1 MHQIITVAQKSANVE
16 TLPFRAIFA
25 AYDQVLA
32 QNGLDPDHDQ
42 IYLRFL
48 FRLGNQ
54 RGRGQ
59 SLFEAF
65 EALLAD
71 LGIRIQFGDDD
82 VATQDLQEGRRLP
95 DQQFQ
100 PFHEPGSA
108 TRRSRRASFSS
119 FIDADEENTR
129 ASRQRTSS
137 RASLS
142 RLQYS
147 PAVRQKSGPSTR
159 ATNRATERPQRSDR
173 LQHKVAESPTNTPLP
188 RRSRLRDQEP
198 EHNALHLRHGHVS
211 TSSQDS
217 RKGIPRYPNMGLL
230 PSARRRGDLSQ
241 PQGHLVPA
249 SDGGSTSDNT
259 IASLGSRPSDSVQ
272 EASRHELLYRPS
284 KTQLVRDSELFQ
296 SFRIRSIARNII
308 QLWRERAV
316 DARRAHVVMWQKAV
330 ACDTDTLLR
339 QAFDQW
345 RDMHLA
351 KQQALQTER
360 FFSHLEHRAGRARD
374 LYLLT
379 KAFTHWAEC
388 ASEEVQRTFAA
399 RRHLLRTKYFNAWLD
414 ITAVN
419 NLKLRRQSLRKFFYL
434 WQHNLLFVT
443 ANRTIAISLRKE
455 KLVKT
460 TFWSW
465 FWNFCDQ
472 RAPEWRNARQKK
484 RLLARWLAITS
495 ADAKVNVQIIL
506 SYEETIVKRC
516 LTRWRAKTRAL
527 LASRRH
533 ADNYYSRKLLKA
545 NLVSWRLNLQHLPLA
560 RHVHSIVDWR
570 VASSTFSTLRL
581 RLAFERQAEQ
591 VNEQRI
597 IRTSWTQWN
606 DRLRWQTLSEHIG
619 NRLVLQALYKWAL
632 VERSRLLRRLCAER
646 LQQRALNSFVNGWK
660 SVVLRQAD
668 RCGIIANARN
678 RQLQHELVRLWHSK
692 SQATHQQGRTAFDFH
707 TPRIEHKTLQVW
719 RSKYENGA
727 KLNKW
732 ADEAAFYFRASRTIK
747 SLKETFLERQKQ
759 KRRDAYVY
767 VRRQVKMDQARRTLE
782 RWYNRAAQVIA
793 LQWQAEQLDNQR
805 LLASRKSLFNEWQ
818 ERSYDISRHNIETGR
833 QSRAKLVNTSLQRWS
848 HQFRVQQDNEDRAS
862 DFATSHVEKTAYD
875 CLRSLRIKALELN
888 SRAEA
893 AIALGQWNKK
903 RQSRNLLRRWREKIL
918 QRRGLVELDS
928 ARPIKSRRTAYEE
941 PATVGDGTILPS
953 GEMTEAKDEF
963 DLAEWIPALEA
974 QSNSTP
980 LPGYLS
986 TPSKRAARA
995 RALTRAPVTPST
1007 SNVFA
1012 SPLLRRMR
1020 VYPAT
1025 DSRPARR
1032 SNLGRVELVS
1042 SVGGLR
1048 APGFHH
1054 IPEDEQS
1061 SRGYHE

>member
-1 MHQIITVAQKSANVE
+1 MHQIITVAQKSPNVE

-54 RGRGQ
+54 RGHGQ

-82 VATQDLQEGRRLP
+82 AATHDLQEGRRWP
-95 DQQFQ
+95 DQQFK
-100 PFHEPGSA
+100 PSHEPGAA

-129 ASRQRTSS
+129 ASRHRASS

-147 PAVRQKSGPSTR
+147 PASRQKYGPSTR
-159 ATNRATERPQRSDR
+159 ATKQATETPQRSDR
-173 LQHKVAESPTNTPLP
+173 LQHKDRESPANNPLP
-188 RRSRLRDQEP
+188 RRNRLTDQEP
-198 EHNALHLRHGHVS
+198 EYNALHLRHGHVS
-211 TSSQDS
+211 TSNQDS
-217 RKGIPRYPNMGLL
+217 QKGLPRHLDIGLL
-230 PSARRRGDLSQ
+230 PSARRRGDVSQ
-241 PQGHLVPA
+241 PQGYLGPTSEGA
-249 SDGGSTSDNT
+249 GTSDDT
-259 IASLGSRPSDSVQ
+259 ISSLGSHPSDSLW

-284 KTQLVRDSELFQ
+284 ETQLVRDSELFQ
-296 SFRIRSIARNII
+296 SFRVRSIGRDII
-308 QLWRERAV
+308 QLWRARVV
-316 DARRAHVVMWQKAV
+316 DARRAHVIMWQKAI
-330 ACDTDTLLR
+330 AYDTDTLLR

-345 RDMHLA
+345 RDMYLA
-351 KQQALQTER
+351 KKQALQTER
-360 FFSHLEHRAGRARD
+360 FFALLEHRAGRARD

-399 RRHLLRTKYFNAWLD
+399 RRHLLRTKYFSAWLD

-419 NLKLRRQSLRKFFYL
+419 NLKVRRQSLRKFFYL
-434 WQHNLLFVT
+434 WQHNLLLVT
-443 ANRTIAISLRKE
+443 ANRTIAISFHKE

-460 TFWSW
+460 TFWCW
-465 FWNFCDQ
+465 FWNFCNQ
-472 RAPEWRNARQKK
+472 RAPEWRNAKQKK
-484 RLLARWLAITS
+484 RFLGRWLAITN
-495 ADAKVNVQIIL
+495 ADAKLNVQIIL
-506 SYEETIVKRC
+506 SYEETTVKRY

-527 LASRRH
+527 LTSRLSAESH
-533 ADNYYSRKLLKA
+533 YSRELLKA
-545 NLVSWRLNLQHLPLA
+545 QLVSWRLNLNYLPLA

-597 IRTSWTQWN
+597 MRKTWTQWN

-632 VERSRLLRRLCAER
+632 VERCRLLRRLCAER
-646 LQQRALNSFVNGWK
+646 LQKRALNRLVSGWK
-660 SVVLRQAD
+660 SAVASRAE
-668 RCGIIANARN
+668 RCGIITNARN
-678 RQLQHELVRLWHSK
+678 HQLQHDVVHLWHSK
-692 SQATHQQGRTAFDFH
+692 SQQTHQQGRTAFEFH
-707 TPRIEHKTLQVW
+707 TPRLEHKILQNW
-719 RSKYENGA
+719 KSKCENGA
-727 KLNKW
+727 KLNRW
-732 ADEAAFYFRASRTIK
+732 ADDAAFYFRASRTIK
-747 SLKETFLERQKQ
+747 LLKATFLERQKQ
-759 KRRDAYVY
+759 KRRDAYAY
-767 VRRQVKMDQARRTLE
+767 IRRQVKMNQARRTLE
-782 RWYNRAAQVIA
+782 RWYNCTALVSA
-793 LQWQAEQLDNQR
+793 LQWQAEHLDDQR
-805 LLASRKSLFNEWQ
+805 ILASRKSLFDRWR
-818 ERSYDISRHNIETGR
+818 ERLGQVLEHNIETGR
-833 QSRAKLVNTSLQRWS
+833 RSRAKLVYSTLQRWS
-848 HQFRVQQDNEDRAS
+848 HLFGIQQDNEDRAS
-862 DFATSHVEKTAYD
+862 DFATTHVEKTAYD
-875 CLRSLRIKALELN
+875 CLRSLRIKALELK

-893 AIALGQWNKK
+893 AIALGHWNKK
-903 RQSRNLLRRWREKIL
+903 RQSRNLLRMWREKTL

-928 ARPIKSRRTAYEE
+928 ARPITSRRRVYEDLT
-941 PATVGDGTILPS
+941 TVGNGMVLPS
-953 GEMTEAKDEF
+953 GEMTEVKEEF

-974 QSNSTP
+974 QSSSTP

-995 RALTRAPVTPST
+995 RALTRAPFTPTT

-1012 SPLLRRMR
+1012 TPLLRRAR

-1032 SNLGRVELVS
+1032 SNLGTVDLGS
-1042 SVGGLR
+1042 SVGGIR
-1048 APGFHH
+1048 VTAFHD
-1054 IPEDEQS
+1054 IPEDQQS
-1061 SRGYHE
+1061 PRGQDE